1 MKVYVRLAYFVI
13 AFMQV
18 LCYYSGMKIELYNML
33 KSSAQA
39 DLDKAKLTL
48 DLLSNHAVGI
58 GDHSTDDYYKNAEQA
73 LCMYI
78 DAIDRLEG
86 LVKYFASE
94 DCQDK

>member
-1 MKVYVRLAYFVI
+1 MKVCVRLAYFVI

-18 LCYYSGMKIELYNML
+18 LCYYSKMKIELYNML

-86 LVKYFASE
+86 LDKYFGSE